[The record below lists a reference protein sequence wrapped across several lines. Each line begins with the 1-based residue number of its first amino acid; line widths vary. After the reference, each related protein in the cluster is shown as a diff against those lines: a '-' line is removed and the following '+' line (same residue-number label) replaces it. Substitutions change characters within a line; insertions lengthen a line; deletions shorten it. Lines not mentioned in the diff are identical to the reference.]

1 MGELNTDNLESP
13 QQATQPLAPGQS
25 ELALG
30 KVESVKPWGK
40 RGVRVSGEMGVK
52 EGEMG
57 ENEGEKSID
66 YNVIKKDW

>member
-1 MGELNTDNLESP
+1 MGELNTDNLESL
-13 QQATQPLAPGQS
+13 QQARQPLAPGES

-30 KVESVKPWGK
+30 KVETVKLWGEK
-40 RGVRVSGEMGVK
+40 RGGEMGVK

-66 YNVIKKDW
+66 YNVIKDW